1 MTVSSCGLLDML
13 GLGNRAD
20 MWDSTFG
27 NRRIRRPASGDTSI
41 TMATGISSH
50 STGMR
55 PACMKKAAQSC
66 SLPMNFWGAID
77 RMNKIVVQP
86 SFNSRYDAE
95 SALRTLL
102 RK

>member
-1 MTVSSCGLLDML
+1 MKRLLPILVLAGMTVSSCGLLDML

-20 MWDSTFG
+20 MWESTFG

-55 PACMKKAAQSC
+55 PACMKKAVQSC
-66 SLPMNFWGAID
+66 SLPMNFGGGYRQNEQNCGTA
-77 RMNKIVVQP
+77 
-86 SFNSRYDAE
+86 
-95 SALRTLL
+95 
-102 RK
+102 